1 MNAPTHK
8 NRVVV
13 AGGGFGGVYT
23 AAALEKAT
31 ASAQDTDITLISRD
45 NYLLITPLLFEAGS
59 GVLDPRHV
67 VCPIRQL
74 LNRTQFIMADVTHID
89 VESHRIDALHQSGGH
104 RYHVEYDQLVLAV
117 GGITNRAIIPGSEHA
132 MAFKTLADAIA
143 LRNRIIDAFEQA
155 DVESDPARKKQ
166 LLTIVVIGAGLVGVE
181 LVGELTEFLSNI
193 CDTYQHIR
201 YEEIKVL
208 MCEAGATFLKEMPN
222 GQAAFAKTV
231 LEKRR
236 VEIRINTPVAEIS
249 PQGVTLKDKTFI
261 PANLTLLCAG
271 LGSHPLLAELP
282 IPTQHGRIVVQPTM
296 QCQQRPEIWAIGDCA
311 WIPDPEG
318 KPYPQLA
325 QHALREARVLADNIC
340 RNGRGEPLAPFVY
353 KSLGT
358 LAALGHYDGI
368 GRGMKLQ
375 VRGFAAWWVWR
386 TYYLSQMPHWSRR
399 LRVII
404 DWTVALF
411 FHYDVVKLDM
421 NSSAHTELK
430 EDDPAEADNSRK

>member
-1 MNAPTHK
+1 MNTPGRK
-8 NRVVV
+8 NRVVIV
-13 AGGGFGGVYT
+13 GGGFGGVYT
-23 AAALEKAT
+23 AAALEKAL
-31 ASAQDTDITLISRD
+31 ASTKDTEITLISRD

-67 VCPIRQL
+67 VCPVRQL
-74 LNRTQFIMADVTHID
+74 LHRTRFIMADVKHID
-89 VESHRIDALHQSGGH
+89 VDARQISAAHQPGGQ
-104 RYHVEYDQLVLAV
+104 RYSVQYDQLVLAV

-166 LLTIVVIGAGLVGVE
+166 LLTIVIIGAGLVGVE

-193 CDTYQHIR
+193 CGTYQHIR

-208 MCEAGATFLKEMPN
+208 MCEAGATFLKEMPD
-222 GQAAFAKTV
+222 GQAADAKTV

-249 PQGVTLKDKTFI
+249 PEGVTLGDKTFI

-271 LGSHPLLAELP
+271 LGSHPLLADLP
-282 IPTQHGRIVVQPTM
+282 IPKQHGRIVVQPTM
-296 QCQQRPEIWAIGDCA
+296 QCQERPEIWAIGDCA

-340 RNGRGEPLAPFVY
+340 RSGRGEPLTPFVY
-353 KSLGT
+353 KSLGI

-368 GRGMKLQ
+368 GRVMKVH

-386 TYYLSQMPHWSRR
+386 TYYLTQMPHWSRR
-399 LRVII
+399 LRVMI

-411 FHYDVVKLDM
+411 FHNDVVKLDM
-421 NSSAHTELK
+421 NSNAHTELQ
-430 EDDPAEADNSRK
+430 EDDPDAADAPMK